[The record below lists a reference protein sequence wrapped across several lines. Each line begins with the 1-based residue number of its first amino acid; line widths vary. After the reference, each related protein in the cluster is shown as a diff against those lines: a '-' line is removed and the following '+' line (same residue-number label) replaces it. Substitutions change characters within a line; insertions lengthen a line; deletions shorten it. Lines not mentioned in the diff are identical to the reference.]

1 MLAAL
6 SKEETSE
13 ELRVLI
19 DKKAANIM
27 GHAETIIRYFFLGK
41 SMSVISPTR
50 VLCLVLSCFGLVC
63 FVLSCLV
70 NVLWLSCL
78 LSSRLVVILSCL
90 FAF

>member
-41 SMSVISPTR
+41 TMSVTWPTR
-50 VLCLVLSCFGLVC
+50 VLCL
-63 FVLSCLV
+63 
-70 NVLWLSCL
+70 
-78 LSSRLVVILSCL
+78 I
-90 FAF
+90 